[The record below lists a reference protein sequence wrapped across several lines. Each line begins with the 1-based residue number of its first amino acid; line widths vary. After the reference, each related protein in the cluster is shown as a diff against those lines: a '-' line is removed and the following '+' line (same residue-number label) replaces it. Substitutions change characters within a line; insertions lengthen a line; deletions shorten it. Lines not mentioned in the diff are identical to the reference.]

1 MCALHHMPYP
11 SQASES
17 LFKNVRTSFVEKS
30 CRKASLYV
38 HITTYIY
45 KRHHFMNKVCGK
57 CCHFFVCLCFGFFF
71 LGPATSHVLPR
82 NSPWRDYDMAAWGW
96 LKLVLETWFEYGTE
110 SRLLSDDWSIM
121 SLSSSSSLQFS
132 RSSSLLP
139 GKPFMLELFPLPWI
153 PLAWREGREGS
164 YEEEVPFSPEK
175 LQIKKK
181 FNNYV

>member
-1 MCALHHMPYP
+1 MWGHLLLKSLAGKHPYMYTL
-11 SQASES
+11 QHIYTNGIT
-17 LFKNVRTSFVEKS
+17 LWTKLVENAAIF
-30 CRKASLYV
+30 CL
-38 HITTYIY
+38 
-45 KRHHFMNKVCGK
+45 
-57 CCHFFVCLCFGFFF
+57 FVCLCFGFFF
-71 LGPATSHVLPR
+71 PGWATSHVLPG

-110 SRLLSDDWSIM
+110 SKLLSDDWSIM

-153 PLAWREGREGS
+153 PFAWREGREGS

-181 FNNYV
+181 INNYV